1 VVTRAS
7 STRRRNRKACEF
19 SLGVLLVT
27 FVAMFGPAC
36 KPNLDDTVSLVSAPQ
51 ILAVRVGSA
60 GGVAEAA
67 PMGTLEFSALYVDG
81 SGPITP
87 STVNWAICNERKPL
101 AELEPVSPLCLY
113 ASGAWFTALG
123 VGNPVTGTMP
133 SDACRQFG
141 PDVPEPMA
149 GQPPG
154 RPVDPDVTGG
164 YYQPVRALAPGV
176 GSDIAVVAETRLQCG
191 LAQAS
196 PDVVAAFSQR
206 YHPNTNPLVAAL
218 GLCEPSVPPCT
229 KGVTPW
235 AAAGPGVTPNAVAAG
250 QHVYLHV
257 AWASCPLTDVP
268 NDQVC
273 GPDETGAA
281 CTSCGPGVAVSTAD
295 CCPGPTMDCTHP
307 LGCTGAERYVV
318 FDTQSGGLV
327 DQREGIAVSWF
338 ATGGAFDSDA
348 TGRAGTDFQVT
359 SDNGWQTPAA
369 SGPVTVWVVLR
380 DDRGGVG
387 WQTYPLD
394 VR

>member
-1 VVTRAS
+1 
-7 STRRRNRKACEF
+7 
-19 SLGVLLVT
+19 
-27 FVAMFGPAC
+27 
-36 KPNLDDTVSLVSAPQ
+36 
-51 ILAVRVGSA
+51 
-60 GGVAEAA
+60 
-67 PMGTLEFSALYVDG
+67 MGALEFAALYVDG

-113 ASGAWFTALG
+113 ASGTWFTSLG

-141 PDVPEPMA
+141 PDVPEPMP

-164 YYQPVRALAPGV
+164 YYQPVRALAPGA
-176 GSDIAVVAETRLQCG
+176 GSNLTVIAETRLSCG

-196 PDVVAAFSQR
+196 PDVVAAFALR
-206 YHPNTNPLVAAL
+206 YHPNTNPLVASL
-218 GLCEPSVPPCT
+218 GLCEPSEPPCT
-229 KGVTPW
+229 NGVTPW
-235 AAAGPGVTPNAVAAG
+235 VAGGPGVMPNAVAVG
-250 QHVYLHV
+250 QHVYLQV
-257 AWASCPLTDVP
+257 AWPTCPIVDVAK
-268 NDQVC
+268 DGVC
-273 GPDETGAA
+273 GPDETGAS
-281 CTSCGPGVAVSTAD
+281 CMSCGPSVMVSTAD
-295 CCPGPTMDCTHP
+295 CCPGPTMDCAHP

-348 TGRAGTDFQVT
+348 TGRAGSDDQVT
-359 SDNGWQTPAA
+359 SDNGWQTPTGP
-369 SGPVTVWVVLR
+369 GPVTVWVVLR

-387 WQTYPLD
+387 WQTYALD